1 MSKDP
6 FVKDN
11 SGGDAM
17 IEKESDPHAAFEAFS
32 DVAPLAGWVILR
44 PIIFLPPQLLHGR
57 IHGGGFQLKSELDCF
72 PSKTESK
79 ANNKGGEGSDRILT
93 LLCHD

>member
-32 DVAPLAGWVILR
+32 DVAPLAGWVIL
-44 PIIFLPPQLLHGR
+44 
-57 IHGGGFQLKSELDCF
+57 
-72 PSKTESK
+72 
-79 ANNKGGEGSDRILT
+79 
-93 LLCHD
+93 